1 LFVSYVVGTS
11 TATLPRLAAAQYHS
25 ARGVWRKKAL
35 RLRRPSLCLRTMRV
49 RERVTVWPEGEAH
62 VPACVGAR
70 LYLFGDG
77 LEVEVLDP
85 PDLELAATPLFLAP
99 QVPLEIRLRTEHRTD

>member
-1 LFVSYVVGTS
+1 MSSEPPLQPFRASPRRN
-11 TATLPRLAAAQYHS
+11 ATVCVA
-25 ARGVWRKKAL
+25 WRKKAL

-99 QVPLEIRLRTEHRTD
+99 QVPLEIRLRTEHKTD